1 MAVANKLA
9 KKQSDDNAATLR
21 KMINQM
27 APGIQRALPA
37 MIGKERF
44 IRCALTAISNN
55 SDLAKCTQ
63 SSFIGALMNAAQL
76 GLEPNT
82 PLGQAYLIPYGGTVQ
97 FQLGYKGLIELARRA
112 GITIQVHEIGD
123 KDIFQYEYGLEP
135 KLRHV
140 PNLVDRGRVI
150 GYYCVWKNKDG
161 QFGIEVA
168 SKSEID
174 KFAREKSKAYK
185 SGPWKTDFDAMAK
198 KTVIKRALKY
208 APVAVELAEAIAA
221 DNSVK
226 NVTAAEI
233 GSEGFDI
240 SLVKNEIPEEEPE
253 AAQPAVDQKTGEV
266 IDAEVIDRP
275 EPDDPGESL
284 I

>member
-9 KKQSDDNAATLR
+9 KKSDNSATLR
-21 KMINQM
+21 NLVNQM
-27 APGIQRALPA
+27 APGIERALPA

-82 PLGQAYLIPYGGTVQ
+82 PLGQAYLIPYSGAVQ

-123 KDIFQYEYGLEP
+123 KDVFQYEYGLEP

-150 GYYCVWKNKDG
+150 AYYCVWKNKDG

-266 IDAEVIDRP
+266 IDAEVVDRP
-275 EPDDPGESL
+275 EPVDPGESL